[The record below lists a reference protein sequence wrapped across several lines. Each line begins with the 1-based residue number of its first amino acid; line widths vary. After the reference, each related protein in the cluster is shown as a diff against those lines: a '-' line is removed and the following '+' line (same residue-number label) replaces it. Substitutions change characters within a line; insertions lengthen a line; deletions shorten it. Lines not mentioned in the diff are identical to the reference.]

1 MELTNGLRME
11 EAKQREQRGERKD
24 REEGEEAGGSSQWYS
39 RVVEHTPA
47 TVGIAW
53 SKTLAAAPILPT
65 GLHRDSGEL
74 EQHNEGEAVKNL
86 RRA

>member
-24 REEGEEAGGSSQWYS
+24 REEGGSCCKEAGGSSQWYS

-47 TVGIAW
+47 TVGIA
-53 SKTLAAAPILPT
+53 
-65 GLHRDSGEL
+65 
-74 EQHNEGEAVKNL
+74 
-86 RRA
+86 